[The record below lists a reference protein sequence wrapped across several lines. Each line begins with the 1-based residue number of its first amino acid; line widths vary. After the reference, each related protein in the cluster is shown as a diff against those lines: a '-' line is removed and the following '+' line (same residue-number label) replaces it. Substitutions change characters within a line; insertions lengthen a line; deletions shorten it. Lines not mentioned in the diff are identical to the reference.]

1 MCKQKLLARAG
12 GATQHA
18 ADEIAVPCCARCFQA
33 AHPFPKGSLKARII
47 RPLLFTTTAM
57 PQPKAFAILG
67 ATASG
72 KTALALAIAQHF
84 PCEIISL
91 DSALVYRDMNIGT
104 AKPSETELAAV
115 PHHLIDII
123 SPVEA
128 YSAADF
134 VRDCTRLVGEIHAR
148 QRLPLIVGG
157 TMMYYHALTQGL
169 NALPEASPAIRAQ
182 LQATKA
188 AHGLGFLY
196 NELQRL
202 DPETAARLKPNDS
215 QRIERALEIHQL
227 TGKPMSQHLA
237 ESATAAAP
245 LNLHTLALIPS
256 DRSLLHAQ
264 INQRF
269 NQMIEHGFLDEVR
282 QLRQRYPAL
291 HPDMP
296 SMRCV
301 GYRQA
306 WQHLDGA
313 TRFAQFVEQG
323 QAATRQLAK
332 RQLTWLRKIPADTV
346 LDPFASGYQAAAQR
360 HFACAATHFQA
371 A

>member
-1 MCKQKLLARAG
+1 M
-12 GATQHA
+12 
-18 ADEIAVPCCARCFQA
+18 
-33 AHPFPKGSLKARII
+33 
-47 RPLLFTTTAM
+47 
-57 PQPKAFAILG
+57 
-67 ATASG
+67 
-72 KTALALAIAQHF
+72 
-84 PCEIISL
+84 
-91 DSALVYRDMNIGT
+91 
-104 AKPSETELAAV
+104 
-115 PHHLIDII
+115 PHHLINII
-123 SPVEA
+123 SPLQA

-134 VRDCTRLVGEIHAR
+134 VRDCTRLVSEIDAR

-182 LQATKA
+182 LQASKA
-188 AHGLGFLY
+188 QHGLAFLY

-237 ESATAAAP
+237 EHATAAAP
-245 LNLHTLALIPS
+245 LNLHTLVLIPS

-282 QLRQRYPAL
+282 QLRQNYPAL

-346 LDPFASGYQAAAQR
+346 LDPFASGYQAAALAAVQQ
-360 HFACAATHFQA
+360 HFACAENQFQA